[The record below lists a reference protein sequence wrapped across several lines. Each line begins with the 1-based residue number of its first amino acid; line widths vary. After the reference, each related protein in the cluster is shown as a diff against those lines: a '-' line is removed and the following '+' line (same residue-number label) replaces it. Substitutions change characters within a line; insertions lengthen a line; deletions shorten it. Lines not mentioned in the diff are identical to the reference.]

1 MVQLT
6 SRSAS
11 MSVESVEQ
19 AGHSTG
25 AGRAEASSGSP
36 EEAALSAGEGPGRRG
51 GSPDRLRQ
59 LVHRTDPLDV
69 FPTGLTRLTDTQFSV
84 PAHWPRAHRFFAPVD
99 GRHQDPLLIAE
110 TMRQTTMLIA
120 HAQFGVPVGDAFVMW
135 ELRYTS
141 ASERLELSDDSWDIT
156 VDVSCSRIRRRG
168 RGLGSMHLELLLHR
182 RGTVL
187 ATGGGRISCTSAGA
201 YQRLRGHR
209 GAVLDTPIPLL
220 PAVAPRT
227 VGRTSENDVVLSPGT
242 EPGTEPGT
250 WLLRLDTRH
259 PTLFGRPNDHVPGIL
274 LLEAARQAAHAATG
288 STFLPTAM
296 QADFL
301 QYVEL
306 DRPCRIEA
314 TVLPADDT
322 DTLSPA
328 GVFIRAVQDGEPAFT
343 CTLRSPGPRPAG
355 PGDVRTD
362 LS

>member
-11 MSVESVEQ
+11 MSVESVER

-25 AGRAEASSGSP
+25 AGRAEAFSGSP
-36 EEAALSAGEGPGRRG
+36 EETGAPAGDEPGRRA

-84 PAHWPRAHRFFAPVD
+84 AAHWPRSHRFFAPV
-99 GRHQDPLLIAE
+99 GSHQDPLLIAE

-141 ASERLELSDDSWDIT
+141 ASERLELNEDPWDIT

-168 RGLGSMHLELLLHR
+168 RSLGSMHIELLLHR

-187 ATGGGRISCTSAGA
+187 ATGGGRISCTSAAA

-209 GAVLDTPIPLL
+209 SAVLGTPIPLL

-242 EPGTEPGT
+242 APGT

-288 STFLPTAM
+288 SAFLPTAM

-314 TVLPADDT
+314 TALPADGD
-322 DTLSPA
+322 DPLAPA

-343 CTLRSPGPRPAG
+343 CTLRSPELHPAG

>member
-25 AGRAEASSGSP
+25 AGRAEASPGGP
-36 EEAALSAGEGPGRRG
+36 EAAPPAGEEPGRRE

-59 LVHRTDPLDV
+59 LVHRTDPRDV

-84 PAHWPRAHRFFAPVD
+84 SAHWPRSHRFFAPVG

-135 ELRYTS
+135 ELRYT
-141 ASERLELSDDSWDIT
+141 AMSERLELGDDPWDLT

-168 RGLGSMHLELLLHR
+168 RSLGSMHLELLLHR

-187 ATGGGRISCTSAGA
+187 ASGGGRISCTSAGA

-209 GAVLDTPIPLL
+209 SAVLDTPIPLL

-227 VGRTSENDVVLSPGT
+227 VGRTSEKDVVLS
-242 EPGTEPGT
+242 PGTEPGT

-274 LLEAARQAAHAATG
+274 LLEAARQAAHAATPG
-288 STFLPTAM
+288 RPFLPTEM
-296 QADFL
+296 RADFL

-306 DRPCRIEA
+306 DRPCLIEA
-314 TVLPADDT
+314 TSLPAGAG
-322 DTLSPA
+322 SPA
-328 GVFIRAVQDGEPAFT
+328 GVFVRAVQDGEPAFT
-343 CTLRSPGPRPAG
+343 CTLHSPGRLAAG

>member
-1 MVQLT
+1 
-6 SRSAS
+6 
-11 MSVESVEQ
+11 MSVESVEH
-19 AGHSTG
+19 AGHSAG
-25 AGRAEASSGSP
+25 AGRAEVSSGVP
-36 EEAALSAGEGPGRRG
+36 AEALSASGEEPGRREV
-51 GSPDRLRQ
+51 SSDRLRQ
-59 LVHRTDPLDV
+59 LVHRTDPQDV
-69 FPTGLTRLTDTQFSV
+69 FPTGLTPLTDTQFSV
-84 PAHWPRAHRFFAPVD
+84 AAHWPRSHRFFSPVD

-110 TMRQTTMLIA
+110 TMRQTTMLVA

-141 ASERLELSDDSWDIT
+141 ASERLELGDDPWDIT

-168 RGLGSMHLELLLHR
+168 RSLGSMQLELLLHR

-187 ATGGGRISCTSAGA
+187 ASGGGRISCTSAGA
-201 YQRLRGHR
+201 YQRMRGHR

-227 VGRTSENDVVLSPGT
+227 VGRTSEQDVVLSPGT
-242 EPGTEPGT
+242 DPGS

-274 LLEAARQAAHAATG
+274 LLEAARQAAHASTG
-288 STFLPTAM
+288 SSFLPTAL

-306 DRPCRIEA
+306 DRPCRIE
-314 TVLPADDT
+314 TTPLPADAD
-322 DTLSPA
+322 SPA
-328 GVFIRAVQDGEPAFT
+328 GVFVRAVQDGEPAFT
-343 CTLRSPGPRPAG
+343 CTLRPPAAHPAG
-355 PGDVRTD
+355 PGHARSD

>member
-11 MSVESVEQ
+11 MSVESVEH
-19 AGHSTG
+19 AGHFAG
-25 AGRAEASSGSP
+25 AGRAEASAGVP
-36 EEAALSAGEGPGRRG
+36 VEAASTGGEEPGRRG
-51 GSPDRLRQ
+51 ESPDRLRQ
-59 LVHRTDPLDV
+59 LVHRTDPQDV
-69 FPTGLTRLTDTQFSV
+69 FPTGLTPLTDTQFSV
-84 PAHWPRAHRFFAPVD
+84 SAHWPRSHRFFTPVG

-110 TMRQTTMLIA
+110 TMRQTTMLVA

-141 ASERLELSDDSWDIT
+141 ASARLELGDDPWDIT

-168 RGLGSMHLELLLHR
+168 RSLGSMHLELLLHR

-187 ATGGGRISCTSAGA
+187 ASGGGRISCTSAAA

-209 GAVLDTPIPLL
+209 GVVLDTPIPLL

-227 VGRTSENDVVLSPGT
+227 VGRTSEQDVVLSPGT
-242 EPGTEPGT
+242 EPGT
-250 WLLRLDTRH
+250 WLLRVDTRH

-288 STFLPTAM
+288 SAFLPTALE
-296 QADFL
+296 ADFL

-306 DRPCRIEA
+306 DRPCRIEV
-314 TVLPADDT
+314 TPLPADAV
-322 DTLSPA
+322 SPA
-328 GVFIRAVQDGEPAFT
+328 GVFVRAVQDGEPAFT
-343 CTLRSPGPRPAG
+343 CALRPPAPHPAG
-355 PGDVRTD
+355 PGDVRSE

>member
-6 SRSAS
+6 SHSAS
-11 MSVESVEQ
+11 TPVESVER
-19 AGHSTG
+19 AGHPTG

-36 EEAALSAGEGPGRRG
+36 EETGAPAGEEPGRRE

-84 PAHWPRAHRFFAPVD
+84 PAHWPRSHRFFAPV
-99 GRHQDPLLIAE
+99 GSHQDPLLIAE

-141 ASERLELSDDSWDIT
+141 ASERLELGEDPWDIT
-156 VDVSCSRIRRRG
+156 VDVSCSQIRRRG
-168 RGLGSMHLELLLHR
+168 RSLGSMHIELLLHR

-187 ATGGGRISCTSAGA
+187 ATGGGRISCTSAAA

-242 EPGTEPGT
+242 DPGT

-288 STFLPTAM
+288 SAFLPTAM

-306 DRPCRIEA
+306 DRHCRIEA
-314 TVLPADDT
+314 TVLPADGGDA
-322 DTLSPA
+322 LAPA

-343 CTLRSPGPRPAG
+343 CTLRSPELHPAG

>member
-11 MSVESVEQ
+11 MSVESVEH

-25 AGRAEASSGSP
+25 AGPAEVSAGGSP
-36 EEAALSAGEGPGRRG
+36 AAPSAGEEPGRRE

-59 LVHRTDPLDV
+59 LVHRSDPLDV
-69 FPTGLTRLTDTQFSV
+69 FPTGLTRLTETQFSV
-84 PAHWPRAHRFFAPVD
+84 AAHWPSAHRFFAPVD

-141 ASERLELSDDSWDIT
+141 ASERLELGDEPWDIT
-156 VDVSCSRIRRRG
+156 VDVSCSKIRRRG
-168 RGLGSMHLELLLHR
+168 RSLGSMHLELLLHR
-182 RGTVL
+182 SGTVL

-201 YQRLRGHR
+201 YRRLRGHR
-209 GAVLDTPIPLL
+209 GSVLDTPIPLL

-242 EPGTEPGT
+242 DPGT

-274 LLEAARQAAHAATG
+274 LLEAARQAAHAVTG
-288 STFLPTAM
+288 STFLPTALR
-296 QADFL
+296 ADFL

-314 TVLPADDT
+314 TVLPPDDE
-322 DTLSPA
+322 DTLSPE

-343 CTLRSPGPRPAG
+343 CTLRSPGPAG

>member
-11 MSVESVEQ
+11 MPVESVEQ

-25 AGRAEASSGSP
+25 AGRAEASSGGP
-36 EEAALSAGEGPGRRG
+36 EEAAPSAGEGPGHRE

-84 PAHWPRAHRFFAPVD
+84 PAHWPSAHRFFAPVD

-120 HAQFGVPVGDAFVMW
+120 HAQFGVPVGEAFVMW

-141 ASERLELSDDSWDIT
+141 ASERLELGDDPWDIT

-168 RGLGSMHLELLLHR
+168 RSLGSMHIELLLHR

-187 ATGGGRISCTSAGA
+187 ATGGGRISCTSAGV

-227 VGRTSENDVVLSPGT
+227 VGRTSETDVVLSPGT
-242 EPGTEPGT
+242 DPGA

-274 LLEAARQAAHAATG
+274 LLEAARQAAHVATG
-288 STFLPTAM
+288 STFLPTGM

-314 TVLPADDT
+314 TVLPDNDE

-343 CTLRSPGPRPAG
+343 CTLRSPGPGPAE

-362 LS
+362 HS

>member
-11 MSVESVEQ
+11 MSVESVEHV
-19 AGHSTG
+19 GHFAG
-25 AGRAEASSGSP
+25 AGRADAPSGVPAEASSAGG
-36 EEAALSAGEGPGRRG
+36 EEPGPGGR
-51 GSPDRLRQ
+51 SPDRLRQ
-59 LVHRTDPLDV
+59 LVHRTDPQDV

-84 PAHWPRAHRFFAPVD
+84 SANWPRSHRFFAPVG

-110 TMRQTTMLIA
+110 TMRQTTMLVS
-120 HAQFGVPVGDAFVMW
+120 HDQFGVPVGDAFVMW
-135 ELRYTS
+135 ELRYTA
-141 ASERLELSDDSWDIT
+141 ASERLELGDDPWDIT

-168 RGLGSMHLELLLHR
+168 RSLGSMHLELLLHR

-187 ATGGGRISCTSAGA
+187 ASGGGRISCSSAGA

-209 GAVLDTPIPLL
+209 GAVLDNPIPLL

-227 VGRTSENDVVLSPGT
+227 VGRTSEEDVVLSPGT
-242 EPGTEPGT
+242 EPDT
-250 WLLRLDTRH
+250 WLLRMDTRH
-259 PTLFGRPNDHVPGIL
+259 PTLFGRPNDHVPGIA

-288 STFLPTAM
+288 SAFLPTAL

-314 TVLPADDT
+314 TSLPADGV
-322 DTLSPA
+322 SPA
-328 GVFIRAVQDGEPAFT
+328 GVFVRAVQDGKPAFT
-343 CTLRSPGPRPAG
+343 CTLRSPDSYPAG
-355 PGDVRTD
+355 SGDVRSE
-362 LS
+362 LA

>member
-11 MSVESVEQ
+11 KSAESVEQ
-19 AGHSTG
+19 AGHSAG
-25 AGRAEASSGSP
+25 AERAEDSSGGP
-36 EEAALSAGEGPGRRG
+36 EAAAASAGEEPARREGP
-51 GSPDRLRQ
+51 PDRLRQ

-84 PAHWPRAHRFFAPVD
+84 PAHWPRSHRFFAPVD

-135 ELRYTS
+135 ELRYTT
-141 ASERLELSDDSWDIT
+141 ASERLELGEDLWDIT

-168 RGLGSMHLELLLHR
+168 RSLGSMHLELLLHR

-209 GAVLDTPIPLL
+209 SAVFDTPIPLL

-242 EPGTEPGT
+242 APGT

-259 PTLFGRPNDHVPGIL
+259 TTLFGRPNDHVPGIL

-288 STFLPTAM
+288 SVFLPTEM

-306 DRPCRIEA
+306 DRPCHIEA
-314 TVLPADDT
+314 TVLPAGAG
-322 DTLSPA
+322 SPA
-328 GVFIRAVQDGEPAFT
+328 EVFVRAVQDGEPAFT
-343 CTLRSPGPRPAG
+343 CTLRSPGQAG
-355 PGDVRTD
+355 PGEIRTD
-362 LS
+362 VS

>member
-11 MSVESVEQ
+11 MSLEGV
-19 AGHSTG
+19 GHVGHFAG
-25 AGRAEASSGSP
+25 AGRADGPSGAPAEADG
-36 EEAALSAGEGPGRRG
+36 EAPGARG

-59 LVHRTDPLDV
+59 LVHRTDPQDV
-69 FPTGLTRLTDTQFSV
+69 FPTGLVRLTDTQFSV

-99 GRHQDPLLIAE
+99 GSHQDPLLIAE
-110 TMRQTTMLIA
+110 TMRQTTMLVA
-120 HAQFGVPVGDAFVMW
+120 HDQFGVPVGDAFVMW
-135 ELRYTS
+135 ELRYTTM
-141 ASERLELSDDSWDIT
+141 SERLELGGDPWDIT

-168 RGLGSMHLELLLHR
+168 RSLGSMHIELLLHR
-182 RGTVL
+182 SGTVL
-187 ATGGGRISCTSAGA
+187 ASGGGRISCSSAAA

-209 GAVLDTPIPLL
+209 SAVLGTPIPLL

-227 VGRTSENDVVLSPGT
+227 VGRTSEEDVVLSPGT
-242 EPGTEPGT
+242 EPGT
-250 WLLRLDTRH
+250 WLLRTDTRH

-288 STFLPTAM
+288 SAFLPTDL

-314 TVLPADDT
+314 TPLPADGV
-322 DTLSPA
+322 SPPS
-328 GVFIRAVQDGEPAFT
+328 VFVRAVQDGEPAFT
-343 CTLRSPGPRPAG
+343 CTLRSPDPHPAG
-355 PGDVRTD
+355 LGDVRSET
-362 LS
+362 S